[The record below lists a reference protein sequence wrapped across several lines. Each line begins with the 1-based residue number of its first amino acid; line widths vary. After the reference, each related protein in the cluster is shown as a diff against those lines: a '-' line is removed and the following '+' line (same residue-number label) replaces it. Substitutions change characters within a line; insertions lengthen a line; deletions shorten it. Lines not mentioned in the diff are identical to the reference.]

1 MFNQKTSCRCRF
13 LFNHY
18 WGKTAGYSRTFPR
31 HTQACEFTVLCRPTS
46 LFQCSIPYQ
55 RCEAETL
62 CAWLLGSTWGE
73 IPIPTHQD
81 KRHGAWLL
89 TIQNCAMAVLWFPSS
104 FPFSVVP
111 QHPPLSLHSRFL
123 SPNRLNR
130 FLQTEDIIVL
140 TFNPPML
147 SILVY
152 THIAVPSSFSQRESE
167 REAVG
172 DIAGVSP
179 AFSQHHSK
187 EGSGKSCMC
196 LYIFKPHCIAGYCQ
210 WSFTERKD
218 SGETCDRFLAVTFS
232 PSTHPKEYN

>member
-89 TIQNCAMAVLWFPSS
+89 TIQNCTMAVLWFPSS

-140 TFNPPML
+140 TFNPLML

-152 THIAVPSSFSQRESE
+152 THIAVPSSFHRGRVRERLWE
-167 REAVG
+167 TLLGYRLPFPNITPKRGLARAVCVCIFSNHTVLQG
-172 DIAGVSP
+172 IASGVL
-179 AFSQHHSK
+179 QK
-187 EGSGKSCMC
+187 GKIVGK
-196 LYIFKPHCIAGYCQ
+196 LVIDFWQ
-210 WSFTERKD
+210 
-218 SGETCDRFLAVTFS
+218 
-232 PSTHPKEYN
+232 